1 MNPRMETNPYESD
14 TLLQQYLV
22 FHYAPAGIQFP
33 YDLSAREAA
42 GFPQKCVSVGLD
54 ADSIPNKQRALDIGC
69 AVGRSTFELAR
80 TFAEVIG
87 IDHSQAFVD
96 AANELKL
103 NGRHPATMLVEGS
116 RTLDLDLRLDEAIDR
131 DKVSF
136 RTGDAQELPTD
147 LGRFDAVLAC
157 NLICRLPQPRDL
169 LERLPDLVN
178 PGGQLF
184 LTTPFT
190 WMEEY
195 TPRENWLGNSG
206 LDSFD
211 ALKAGLDPDFSLDKK
226 FDLPFL
232 IREHSRKFQYGVA
245 LASRW
250 IRREP

>member
-1 MNPRMETNPYESD
+1 MDTNPYESD
-14 TLLQQYLV
+14 SLLHQYLV
-22 FHYAPAGIQFP
+22 FHYAPADIQFP
-33 YDLSAREAA
+33 HDLSAQEAV
-42 GFPQKCVSVGLD
+42 GFPQKCVSIGLD
-54 ADSIPNKQRALDIGC
+54 ADNIPNKKRALDIGC

-87 IDHSQAFVD
+87 IDQSQAFVD

-103 NGRHPATMLVEGS
+103 NGRYPATMHEEGS
-116 RTLDLDLRLDEAIDR
+116 RARDLDVLVDEAIDR

-136 RTGDAQELPTD
+136 RTGDAQELPPD
-147 LGRFDAVLAC
+147 LGRFDAVLGC
-157 NLICRLPQPRDL
+157 NLICRLPQPRAL
-169 LERLPDLVN
+169 LQRLPDLVK

-190 WMEEY
+190 WMKEY
-195 TPRENWLGNSG
+195 TPRANWLGQDG
-206 LDSFD
+206 QDSFE
-211 ALKAGLDPDFSLDKK
+211 ALKAGLDPDFSLDRK

-232 IREHSRKFQYGVA
+232 IREHSRKFKYGVA